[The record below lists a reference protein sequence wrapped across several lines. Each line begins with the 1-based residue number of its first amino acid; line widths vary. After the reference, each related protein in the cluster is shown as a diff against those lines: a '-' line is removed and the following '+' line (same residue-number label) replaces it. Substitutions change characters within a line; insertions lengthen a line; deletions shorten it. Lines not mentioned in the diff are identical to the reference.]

1 MLRKSILTIAATATL
16 ATAALAFTPASASAH
31 WGGGWGHHTY
41 FHGPIFVPQV
51 RVFSPPVYAG
61 YDSCLRRRWVSTP
74 YGMRLRWVNV
84 CAY

>member
-1 MLRKSILTIAATATL
+1 MLRKSILAVAATALL
-16 ATAALAFTPASASAH
+16 AAGALAVTPDLAFAKKN
-31 WGGGWGHHTY
+31 GGGGHH
-41 FHGPIFVPQV
+41 HRHHHHRHHHL

-61 YDSCLRRRWVSTP
+61 YDTCLRKRWVATP